1 MSTNTPIAGLPSP
14 ELTDSPNIET
24 AVGSLAS
31 AVDSLLVPR
40 YSTVAARDAAITAPV
55 FGQLASVSATSEL
68 YMYNGTIWISAKP
81 RYFFKGS
88 SQTVSA
94 STVLVDDVDIQIPME
109 ANGKYLVRLVLA
121 CQHSSTGDIK
131 LAWTDPG
138 LLGGGGSW
146 RISWGSTADGT
157 ASASAAYS
165 AVSSAY
171 RSYSTTTSATH
182 DLTTSHSTPVFE
194 EFYAAMGA
202 VTGTMKLQWA
212 QNSAAGTT
220 TVLAGSWATVVK
232 IG

>member
-1 MSTNTPIAGLPSP
+1 MSTNTPIAGLPSA

-24 AVGSLAS
+24 VMALAS

-55 FGQLASVSATSEL
+55 FGQMAAVSATSEL
-68 YMYNGTIWISAKP
+68 YMYNGTTWISARP
-81 RYFFKGS
+81 RMFFKAS

-94 STVLVDDVDIQIPME
+94 STTLVDDVDIQIPLE
-109 ANGKYLVRLVLA
+109 ASGKYLVRVVLA

-146 RISWGSTADGT
+146 RFSWGSTADGT

-171 RSYSTTTSATH
+171 RAYSTTTAATH
-182 DLTTSHSTPVFE
+182 DLTTNHNTPAFE
-194 EFYAAMGA
+194 EFYMAMGA
-202 VTGTMKLQWA
+202 VAGTAKLQWA

-220 TVLAGSWATVVK
+220 TVLAGSWASVLK